1 LNQRIKNALKTWS
14 CGVFFSALCPI
25 RFLH

>member
-14 CGVFFSALCPI
+14 CGVNFPVFWPI
-25 RFLH
+25 RFSF